1 MKKNSLIILPVF
13 IFYIAVF
20 RFIYL
25 ENGLS
30 KIIQVCFPIFSGVL
44 LAAIL
49 NPVLVFFEKKLKI
62 DNRYISV
69 IMTYLFVF

>member
-13 IFYIAVF
+13 IIYIAVF

-30 KIIQVCFPIFSGVL
+30 LIFQVCFPIFAGIL
-44 LAAIL
+44 LAAVL
-49 NPVLVFFEKKLKI
+49 NPVLVFFEKTLQI
-62 DNRYISV
+62 ETG
-69 IMTYLFVF
+69 MLL